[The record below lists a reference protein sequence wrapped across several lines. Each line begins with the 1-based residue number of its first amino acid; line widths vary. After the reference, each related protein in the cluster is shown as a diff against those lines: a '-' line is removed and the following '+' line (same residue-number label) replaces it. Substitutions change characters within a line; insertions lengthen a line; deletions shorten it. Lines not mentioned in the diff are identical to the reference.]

1 MMLMLKNTMQI
12 PNTFSSFPEKLY
24 KLPHAKIA
32 SLIIIILFGYIAY
45 LFAQITWVVLDTP
58 NTSNHQPLKNVQVN
72 TNTLILDTKSIRS
85 LNLFGDY
92 NAAPVINNEP
102 EEIEDAPETSLNL
115 ILAGVVASND
125 HNKSAAI
132 IEYNNAQ
139 EIYIIDET
147 IKGTRAV
154 LKKVF
159 SDRVHIRHSGRLET
173 LMLDGFDYD
182 EKKPIKKANA
192 FTQQTTKKKPSKIK
206 TSNQNN
212 GQPKRVDQRTNK
224 ALTKKAKAFKND
236 INADPGKITD
246 YLQISPK
253 RTNGNIIGYRLM
265 PGKNAEF
272 FKAAGLK
279 SGDVAIQMNGLDLSQ
294 PREAAQALKA
304 LKEERDVSLLLD
316 RNGDITEILFS
327 IDE

>member
-1 MMLMLKNTMQI
+1 MQL
-12 PNTFSSFPEKLY
+12 PNTFSSFTEKLS

-32 SLIIIILFGYIAY
+32 YLIIVILFVYIAH
-45 LFAQITWVVLDTP
+45 LLAQLTWAAIDTP
-58 NTSNHQPLKNVQVN
+58 SYTENIQHNPVNAQVN
-72 TNTLILDTKSIRS
+72 KTTNTVNINNLRS

-92 NAAPVINNEP
+92 NAAPIINDEP
-102 EEIEDAPETSLNL
+102 EAIEDAPETSLNL
-115 ILAGVVASND
+115 ILTGVVASND
-125 HNKSAAI
+125 NNKSAAI

-182 EKKPIKKANA
+182 ESTPVKQKTTLTNKKSP
-192 FTQQTTKKKPSKIK
+192 TIK
-206 TSNQNN
+206 TSNKNK
-212 GQPKRVDQRTNK
+212 GQPKRVDQRSD
-224 ALTKKAKAFKND
+224 KKLSKQAQAFKDD

-253 RTNGNIIGYRLM
+253 RVEGKIIGYRLM
-265 PGKNAEF
+265 PGKNDEF

-279 SGDVAIQMNGLDLSQ
+279 TGDVAIQMNGLDLSQ

-316 RNGDITEILFS
+316 RNGDITEILLS